1 MSMTRRSIIKGM
13 AAAPAVGIAA
23 NALAPATAHA
33 ATVTPGRFRLAG
45 RASNSYGK
53 FADLN
58 AALAGKL
65 TKVSASAVIAD
76 TNRKAKRLTGAPS
89 TAKAFQTGFA
99 WDDADQKVRYWIPQG
114 VTTSADAYNSGY
126 YNGDKVVLVS
136 WYFETNTDDDAAL
149 EYPLDKGMRLTFVD
163 YNSASAPTY
172 RHVLLVEPGRTSSGA
187 PTFKP
192 MRKHAG
198 GIMWYGDLLYVTDTY
213 KGLRVFDLRTLFR
226 VSATEA
232 NVCGLHTD
240 GTYQGYGY
248 DYVLTQSHAYDNAG
262 TVLRYSAIGLDRA
275 TNPDSLVVSEYS
287 KAGTVS
293 YSDGDFNGTTDGK
306 LTTPK
311 LVRWPL
317 DQTDRRPSS
326 LTATEAVT
334 VRQQKIQ
341 GAVSRKNRHYLS
353 VSGGPEVKGA
363 LRTFTST
370 GSTATT
376 VTHLAV
382 GCEDLSF
389 HSKDASGWAY
399 GESVIWN
406 VSEYARTRYVYA
418 VRADGS

>member
-1 MSMTRRSIIKGM
+1 MTRRSIIKGM

-33 ATVTPGRFRLAG
+33 ATITPGRFRLAG
-45 RASNSYGK
+45 RASNGYGT
-53 FADLN
+53 FAALN
-58 AALAGKL
+58 AGLAGKL

-76 TNRKAKRLTGAPS
+76 TNRKAKRLTSAPS

-99 WDDADQKVRYWIPQG
+99 WDDADQKVKYWIPQG
-114 VTTSADAYNSGY
+114 VSTSADAYSSGY
-126 YNGDKVVLVS
+126 YNGEKVVLVS
-136 WYFETNTDDDAAL
+136 WYFEGNTDDDAAL

-163 YNSASAPTY
+163 YNSAAAPTY
-172 RHVLLVEPGRTSSGA
+172 RHVLLVEPSKTGSGA
-187 PTFKP
+187 YSFKP

-213 KGLRVFDLRTLFR
+213 KGLRVFDLRTLFK
-226 VSATEA
+226 VSATQA

-248 DYVLTQSHAYDNAG
+248 DYVLPQSYAYDNAG

-287 KAGTVS
+287 KSGTVS
-293 YSDGDFNGTTDGK
+293 YTDGDFNGTNTGRT
-306 LTTPK
+306 TTPK

-334 VRQQKIQ
+334 VKQKKIQ

-353 VSGGPEVKGA
+353 VSGGPEAKGA

-376 VTHLAV
+376 VTNLAV

-399 GESVIWN
+399 SESVIWN
-406 VSEYARTRYVYA
+406 VSEYDKTRYVYA